1 MSALGQ
7 KQTYAVQTGMSAL
20 PPIATLIAPF
30 ADLHRPQA
38 EPAQQKFQRG
48 AQRTDA
54 IDARHWPQRQNVGLT
69 SARAGPVRWHDRP
82 RA

>member
-1 MSALGQ
+1 MSALAQ
-7 KQTYAVQTGMSAL
+7 KQTCAVHQPMSAL
-20 PPIATLIAPF
+20 PPIATLIAHF
-30 ADLHRPQA
+30 ADLHHLQT

-48 AQRTDA
+48 GQGADA
-54 IDARHWPQRQNVGLT
+54 VHARQWPQRQNVGLT

>member
-1 MSALGQ
+1 MSALGH
-7 KQTYAVQTGMSAL
+7 KRTYAVHKTMSAL
-20 PPIATLIAPF
+20 PPIATLIAHF
-30 ADLHRPQA
+30 ADLHRLQT

-48 AQRTDA
+48 AQRAGA